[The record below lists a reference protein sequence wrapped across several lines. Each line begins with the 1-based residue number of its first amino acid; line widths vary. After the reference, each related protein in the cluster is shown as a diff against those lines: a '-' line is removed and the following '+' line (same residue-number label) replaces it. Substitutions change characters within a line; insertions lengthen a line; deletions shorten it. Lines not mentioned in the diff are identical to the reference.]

1 MMKSHFDRG
10 TTLWATQDYQNA
22 IAEAKKYVIKYG
34 LSGKVKVIR
43 HNGQVLIVTTQPIV
57 LEEVNVKSTRI

>member
-1 MMKSHFDRG
+1 MMKCHFERG

-22 IAEAKKYVIKYG
+22 TNETKKYVIKYG

-43 HNGQVLIVTTQPIV
+43 HNGQLLIVTTEAIT
-57 LEEVNVKSTRI
+57 LEEKC